1 MDLQMRGIVIG
12 FALLGCVNVAYC
24 INYTDYTL
32 PSTITLNGNRS
43 DTITSSKGN
52 GQATTIGYNRNP
64 HLTINGTAGSQYA
77 LTIKDTTTTFYSG
90 GFSVASGI
98 QSAIMSAHTLAIQS
112 GSVSVGNG
120 ATFNVI
126 SSGTTINP
134 QGSEYGGESKV
145 RFSRGSSLQLA
156 QNATADF
163 SNANF
168 FIHDGIVNLSQN
180 ATLRVSANTIR
191 FQNSLTNNGGS
202 VNLTGSVYNVGGT
215 VGVLSNNTASNF
227 TINSGGRVVVNGN
240 FYNGLESKDMSVD
253 TTGSVAG
260 GFNAFDSVFGGGGNL
275 AINGGKMTVT
285 GTLISRQG
293 GTSMNGGGIYDSK
306 NSSISIY
313 GGTLTATGG
322 VQNLAGSTLTIGADN
337 SGKMGQII
345 GSVANSGTYI
355 VDAKGA
361 VAGNHTL
368 ITGTLTGGGS
378 VRLINGNSD
387 FANANLNGTTLN
399 VTINQAA
406 ITEFKSSLNNN
417 ESATLTRF
425 GDDIYTISGASSA
438 NLKSSANDINRAIFS
453 AFYATNLAVMESLAF
468 DSDLIFS
475 KQRSTKRVVNPRQAR
490 QRQVRKISTKGANP
504 NNINA
509 GFIVQGIS
517 GDANGILG
525 GIRAGYGVDFVR
537 GRFALNFAYAYGNLK
552 NALDTFIATQNLATK
567 SHNLTLGANLNA
579 RFAENFGVDLGLS
592 GFMIFAN
599 HTREIKSNRQIS
611 SLKSS
616 QNIYQIAVD
625 LAFVY
630 DFKITNFMIA
640 PYLGLNQGF
649 LAMPK
654 FAEAGGDFALNAVAY
669 NAYFLSAILGAK
681 MGFDFGNYGAI
692 LGKIDY
698 KFLAYN
704 SQKTHILHY
713 ANSTD
718 SLVFKIPNTHKIA
731 FDLGYQKD
739 FGAWYLRVNGNF
751 GAIFNTTK
759 SSDTNTNFYT
769 YGLEAKFGWKF

>member
-1 MDLQMRGIVIG
+1 MNAGIIKP
-12 FALLGCVNVAYC
+12 F
-24 INYTDYTL
+24 IDT
-32 PSTITLNGNRS
+32 NGN
-43 DTITSSKGN
+43 SS
-52 GQATTIGYNRNP
+52 
-64 HLTINGTAGSQYA
+64 S
-77 LTIKDTTTTFYSG
+77 
-90 GFSVASGI
+90 
-98 QSAIMSAHTLAIQS
+98 
-112 GSVSVGNG
+112 
-120 ATFNVI
+120 
-126 SSGTTINP
+126 
-134 QGSEYGGESKV
+134 
-145 RFSRGSSLQLA
+145 
-156 QNATADF
+156 
-163 SNANF
+163 
-168 FIHDGIVNLSQN
+168 
-180 ATLRVSANTIR
+180 
-191 FQNSLTNNGGS
+191 
-202 VNLTGSVYNVGGT
+202 
-215 VGVLSNNTASNF
+215 
-227 TINSGGRVVVNGN
+227 
-240 FYNGLESKDMSVD
+240 
-253 TTGSVAG
+253 
-260 GFNAFDSVFGGGGNL
+260 
-275 AINGGKMTVT
+275 
-285 GTLISRQG
+285 
-293 GTSMNGGGIYDSK
+293 
-306 NSSISIY
+306 
-313 GGTLTATGG
+313 
-322 VQNLAGSTLTIGADN
+322 
-337 SGKMGQII
+337 
-345 GSVANSGTYI
+345 
-355 VDAKGA
+355 
-361 VAGNHTL
+361 L
-368 ITGTLTGGGS
+368 ITGNTQIS
-378 VRLINGNSD
+378 IRNGNSD
-387 FANANLNGTTLN
+387 FANASGFDNASG
-399 VTINQAA
+399 TINFIINQNA
-406 ITEFKSSLNNN
+406 INHFKTTLNNN

-453 AFYATNLAVMESLAF
+453 AFYTTNLAVMESLAF

-579 RFAENFGVDLGLS
+579 RFAGNFGVDLGLS

-611 SLKSS
+611 SLKSN

-654 FAEAGGDFALNAVAY
+654 FAEAGGAFSLNAEAY
-669 NAYFLSAILGAK
+669 HSYFLSAILGAK
-681 MGFDFGNYGAI
+681 VGFDFRNYGAI

-718 SLVFKIPNTHKIA
+718 SLIFKILNTHKIA

-751 GAIFNTTK
+751 GAIFNATK

>member
-64 HLTINGTAGSQYA
+64 HLTINGRANSQYV
-77 LTIKDTTTTFYSG
+77 LQVSDNTTTFYSG

-202 VNLTGSVYNVGGT
+202 ANLTGSVYNVGGT
-215 VGVLSNNTASNF
+215 VGVLSNNTTSNF

-260 GFNAFDSVFGGGGNL
+260 GFNAFDAVFGGGGNL
-275 AINGGKMTVT
+275 IINGGNLSIT

-293 GTSMNGGGIYDSK
+293 GTSINGGGIYDSK

-387 FANANLNGTTLN
+387 FANANLNGTTLS
-399 VTINQAA
+399 VTINQAQ
-406 ITEFKSSLNNN
+406 INHFKTTLNNN

-438 NLKSSANDINRAIFS
+438 NLKTSANDINRAIFS
-453 AFYATNLAVMESLAF
+453 AFYATNLAVMESLTF

-475 KQRSTKRVVNPRQAR
+475 KQRSTKRVVNPRQA
-490 QRQVRKISTKGANP
+490 RQVRKISTKGANP

-579 RFAENFGVDLGLS
+579 RFAGNFGVDLGLS

-616 QNIYQIAVD
+616 QNIYQITVD

-654 FAEAGGDFALNAVAY
+654 FAEAGGDFALNAEAY
-669 NAYFLSAILGAK
+669 YSYFLSAILGAK
-681 MGFDFGNYGAI
+681 VGFDFRNYGAI

-713 ANSTD
+713 VNSTD
-718 SLVFKIPNTHKIA
+718 SLIFKIPNAHKIA

-751 GAIFNTTK
+751 GAIFNVSK
-759 SSDTNTNFYT
+759 AKDASVNFYD
-769 YGLEAKFGWKF
+769 YGIQGAFGYIF

>member
-12 FALLGCVNVAYC
+12 FALFGCVNVAYC
-24 INYTDYTL
+24 IDYTDYTL
-32 PSTITLNGNRS
+32 PSAITLNGGQRE
-43 DTITSSKGN
+43 DFITSSKGN

-64 HLTINGTAGSQYA
+64 HLTINGRANSRYA
-77 LTIKDTTTTFYSG
+77 LQVKESTTTF
-90 GFSVASGI
+90 FSSGI
-98 QSAIMSAHTLAIQS
+98 SVSSGIEANFTGIHTLAIQS
-112 GSVSVGNG
+112 GSVSIGNG

-202 VNLTGSVYNVGGT
+202 ANLTGSVYNVGGT
-215 VGVLSNNTASNF
+215 VGVLSNNTTSNF

-260 GFNAFDSVFGGGGNL
+260 GFNAFDAVFGGGGNL
-275 AINGGKMTVT
+275 IINGGNLSIT

-293 GTSMNGGGIYDSK
+293 GTSINGGGIYDSK

-387 FANANLNGTTLN
+387 FANANLNDTTLS
-399 VTINQAA
+399 VTINQAQ
-406 ITEFKSSLNNN
+406 INHFKTTLNNN

-438 NLKSSANDINRAIFS
+438 NLKTSANDINRAIFS
-453 AFYATNLAVMESLAF
+453 AFYATNLAVMESLTF

-475 KQRSTKRVVNPRQAR
+475 KQRSTKRVVNPRQA
-490 QRQVRKISTKGANP
+490 RQVRKISTKGANP

-579 RFAENFGVDLGLS
+579 RFAGNFGVDLGLS

-616 QNIYQIAVD
+616 QNIYQITVD

-630 DFKITNFMIA
+630 DFKITNFLIA

-654 FAEAGGDFALNAVAY
+654 FAEAGGAFSLNAEAY
-669 NAYFLSAILGAK
+669 HSYFLSTILGAK
-681 MGFDFGNYGAI
+681 VGFDFGNYGAI

-751 GAIFNTTK
+751 GAIFNVSK
-759 SSDTNTNFYT
+759 AKDASVNFYD
-769 YGLEAKFGWKF
+769 YGIQGAFGYIF

>member
-12 FALLGCVNVAYC
+12 FALLLNIA
-24 INYTDYTL
+24 NADYTGRL
-32 PSTITLNGNRS
+32 PNAITLQGGESQPHSAIMDCSSYWECVFGDFAYNFTYSTNGNTNSKLTLNGTLPPNP
-43 DTITSSKGN
+43 TSQKQSTPFFIGN
-52 GQATTIGYNRNP
+52 
-64 HLTINGTAGSQYA
+64 
-77 LTIKDTTTTFYSG
+77 
-90 GFSVASGI
+90 
-98 QSAIMSAHTLAIQS
+98 M
-112 GSVSVGNG
+112 
-120 ATFNVI
+120 
-126 SSGTTINP
+126 TINP
-134 QGSEYGGESKV
+134 HSNLIMQGFESFNLGASLNINGGSLAFQNGNFATLFGTNISVSNGGKLGV
-145 RFSRGSSLQLA
+145 IANGFTNRGNMSA
-156 QNATADF
+156 NNATISIIPTSARNYGNIYNNNGDITIGTDLYNIGQKTAYAGA
-163 SNANF
+163 SPSSVAN
-168 FIHDGIVNLSQN
+168 IVNNGGKLTIQGN
-180 ATLRVSANTIR
+180 LYNGGQENPNFDCRVSGCGGGNI
-191 FQNSLTNNGGS
+191 TNNGGEIIIQGQ
-202 VNLTGSVYNVGGT
+202 LTSQAKDGQPS
-215 VGVLSNNTASNF
+215 SI
-227 TINSGGRVVVNGN
+227 TI
-240 FYNGLESKDMSVD
+240 K
-253 TTGSVAG
+253 
-260 GFNAFDSVFGGGGNL
+260 GGN
-275 AINGGKMTVT
+275 
-285 GTLISRQG
+285 
-293 GTSMNGGGIYDSK
+293 
-306 NSSISIY
+306 
-313 GGTLTATGG
+313 LTATGG

-368 ITGTLTGGGS
+368 ITGTLMGGGS

-387 FANANLNGTTLN
+387 FANANLNGTTLS
-399 VTINQAA
+399 VTINQAQ
-406 ITEFKSSLNNN
+406 INHFKTTLNNN

-579 RFAENFGVDLGLS
+579 RFAGNFGVDLGLS

-630 DFKITNFMIA
+630 DFKITNFLIA

-654 FAEAGGDFALNAVAY
+654 FAEAGGDFALNAEAY
-669 NAYFLSAILGAK
+669 HSYFLSAILGAK
-681 MGFDFGNYGAI
+681 MGFDFRNYGAI

-718 SLVFKIPNTHKIA
+718 SLIFKIPNTHKIA

>member
-12 FALLGCVNVAYC
+12 FALLLNIA
-24 INYTDYTL
+24 NADYTGRL
-32 PSTITLNGNRS
+32 PNAITLQGGESQPHSAIMDCSSYWECVFGDFAYNFTYSTNGNTNSKLTLNGTLPPNPAS
-43 DTITSSKGN
+43 QKQSTPFFIGN
-52 GQATTIGYNRNP
+52 
-64 HLTINGTAGSQYA
+64 
-77 LTIKDTTTTFYSG
+77 
-90 GFSVASGI
+90 
-98 QSAIMSAHTLAIQS
+98 M
-112 GSVSVGNG
+112 
-120 ATFNVI
+120 
-126 SSGTTINP
+126 TINP
-134 QGSEYGGESKV
+134 HSNLIMQGFESFNLGASLNINGGSLAFNGGSLAFQNGNFATLFGTNISVSNGGKLGV
-145 RFSRGSSLQLA
+145 IANGFTNRGNMSA
-156 QNATADF
+156 NNATISIIPTSARNYGNIYNNNGDITIGTDLYNIGQKTALAGA
-163 SNANF
+163 SPSSVAN
-168 FIHDGIVNLSQN
+168 IVNNGGKLTIQGN
-180 ATLRVSANTIR
+180 LYNGGQENPNFDCRVSGCGGGNI
-191 FQNSLTNNGGS
+191 TNNGGEIIIQGQ
-202 VNLTGSVYNVGGT
+202 LTSQAKDGQPS
-215 VGVLSNNTASNF
+215 SI
-227 TINSGGRVVVNGN
+227 TI
-240 FYNGLESKDMSVD
+240 K
-253 TTGSVAG
+253 
-260 GFNAFDSVFGGGGNL
+260 
-275 AINGGKMTVT
+275 GGK
-285 GTLISRQG
+285 
-293 GTSMNGGGIYDSK
+293 
-306 NSSISIY
+306 
-313 GGTLTATGG
+313 LTATGG

-399 VTINQAA
+399 VTINQAQ
-406 ITEFKSSLNNN
+406 INHFKTTLNNN

-475 KQRSTKRVVNPRQAR
+475 KQRSAKRVVNPRQAR
-490 QRQVRKISTKGANP
+490 QRQVRKISTKDANP

-579 RFAENFGVDLGLS
+579 RFAGNFGVDLDLS

-640 PYLGLNQGF
+640 PYLGLNNGF

-669 NAYFLSAILGAK
+669 NAYFLNVVLGAK
-681 MGFDFGNYGAI
+681 VGFDFGNYGAI

-713 ANSTD
+713 VNSAD

>member
-12 FALLGCVNVAYC
+12 FALLLNIA
-24 INYTDYTL
+24 NADYTGRL
-32 PSTITLNGNRS
+32 PNAITLQGGESQPHSAIMDCSSYWECVFGNFAYNFTYSTKGNTDSKLTLNGTLPPNP
-43 DTITSSKGN
+43 TSQKQGTPFFIGN
-52 GQATTIGYNRNP
+52 
-64 HLTINGTAGSQYA
+64 
-77 LTIKDTTTTFYSG
+77 
-90 GFSVASGI
+90 
-98 QSAIMSAHTLAIQS
+98 M
-112 GSVSVGNG
+112 
-120 ATFNVI
+120 
-126 SSGTTINP
+126 TINP
-134 QGSEYGGESKV
+134 HSNLIMQGFESFNLGASLNINGGSLEFHNGNFATLFGTNISVSNGGKLGV
-145 RFSRGSSLQLA
+145 IANGFTNRGNMSA
-156 QNATADF
+156 NNATISIIPTSARNYGNIYNNNGDITIGTNLYNIGQKTAYAGA
-163 SNANF
+163 SPSSVAN
-168 FIHDGIVNLSQN
+168 IVNNGGKLTIQGN
-180 ATLRVSANTIR
+180 LYNGGQENPNFDCRVSGCGGGNI
-191 FQNSLTNNGGS
+191 TNNGGEIIIQGQ
-202 VNLTGSVYNVGGT
+202 LTSQAKDGQPS
-215 VGVLSNNTASNF
+215 SI
-227 TINSGGRVVVNGN
+227 TI
-240 FYNGLESKDMSVD
+240 K
-253 TTGSVAG
+253 
-260 GFNAFDSVFGGGGNL
+260 GGN
-275 AINGGKMTVT
+275 
-285 GTLISRQG
+285 
-293 GTSMNGGGIYDSK
+293 
-306 NSSISIY
+306 
-313 GGTLTATGG
+313 LTATGG
-322 VQNLAGSTLTIGADN
+322 VQNLVGSTLTIGADT

-387 FANANLNGTTLN
+387 FANANLNGTTLS
-399 VTINQAA
+399 VTINQAQ
-406 ITEFKSSLNNN
+406 INHFKTTLNNN

-425 GDDIYTISGASSA
+425 GDNIYTISGASSA

-475 KQRSTKRVVNPRQAR
+475 KQRSAKRVVNPRQAR

-579 RFAENFGVDLGLS
+579 RFAGNFGVDLGLS

-599 HTREIKSNRQIS
+599 HTREIQSNRQIS

-654 FAEAGGDFALNAVAY
+654 FTEAGGDFALNAEAY
-669 NAYFLSAILGAK
+669 HSYFLSAILGAK
-681 MGFDFGNYGAI
+681 VGFDFRNYGAI

-751 GAIFNTTK
+751 GAIFNATK

>member
-12 FALLGCVNVAYC
+12 FALLLNIA
-24 INYTDYTL
+24 NADYTGRL
-32 PSTITLNGNRS
+32 PNAITLQGGESQPHSAIMDCSSYWECVFGDFAYNFTYSTNGNTNSKLTLNGTLPPNPAS
-43 DTITSSKGN
+43 QKQSTPFFIGN
-52 GQATTIGYNRNP
+52 
-64 HLTINGTAGSQYA
+64 
-77 LTIKDTTTTFYSG
+77 
-90 GFSVASGI
+90 
-98 QSAIMSAHTLAIQS
+98 M
-112 GSVSVGNG
+112 
-120 ATFNVI
+120 
-126 SSGTTINP
+126 TINP
-134 QGSEYGGESKV
+134 HSNLIMQGFESFNLGASLNINGGSLAFNGGSLAFQNGNFATLFGTNISVSNGGKLGV
-145 RFSRGSSLQLA
+145 IANGFTNRGNMSA
-156 QNATADF
+156 NNATISIIPTSARNYGNIYNNNGDITIGTDLYNIGQKTALAGA
-163 SNANF
+163 SPSSVAN
-168 FIHDGIVNLSQN
+168 IVNNGGKLTIQGN
-180 ATLRVSANTIR
+180 LYNGGQENPNFDCRVSGCGGGNI
-191 FQNSLTNNGGS
+191 TNNGGEIIIQGQ
-202 VNLTGSVYNVGGT
+202 LTSQAKDGQPS
-215 VGVLSNNTASNF
+215 SI
-227 TINSGGRVVVNGN
+227 TI
-240 FYNGLESKDMSVD
+240 K
-253 TTGSVAG
+253 
-260 GFNAFDSVFGGGGNL
+260 
-275 AINGGKMTVT
+275 GGK
-285 GTLISRQG
+285 
-293 GTSMNGGGIYDSK
+293 
-306 NSSISIY
+306 
-313 GGTLTATGG
+313 LTATGG

-399 VTINQAA
+399 VTINQAQ
-406 ITEFKSSLNNN
+406 INHFKTTLNNN

-475 KQRSTKRVVNPRQAR
+475 KQRSAKRVVNPRQAR
-490 QRQVRKISTKGANP
+490 QRQVRKISTKDANP

-525 GIRAGYGVDFVR
+525 GIRAGYRVDFVR

-579 RFAENFGVDLGLS
+579 RFAGNFGVDLGLS
-592 GFMIFAN
+592 GFMVFAN

-630 DFKITNFMIA
+630 DFKITIFLIA

-654 FAEAGGDFALNAVAY
+654 FAEAGGDFSLNAVAY
-669 NAYFLSAILGAK
+669 NAYFLNVILGAK

-718 SLVFKIPNTHKIA
+718 SLIFKIPNTHKIA

-751 GAIFNTTK
+751 GAIFNATK

>member
-32 PSTITLNGNRS
+32 PSTITLNGGQRQ
-43 DTITSSKGN
+43 DFITSSKGN

-64 HLTINGTAGSQYA
+64 HLSINGTAGSQYA
-77 LTIKDTTTTFYSG
+77 LQVKDDSTTTF
-90 GFSVASGI
+90 FSSGI
-98 QSAIMSAHTLAIQS
+98 SVSSGIEATFTGIHTLAIQS
-112 GSVSVGNG
+112 GSVSIGNG

-126 SSGTTINP
+126 SSGITINA

-145 RFSRGSSLQLA
+145 RFSRGSSLQLT

-168 FIHDGIVNLSQN
+168 FIHDGIVNLSQG
-180 ATLRVSANTIR
+180 ANLKISVAKAIR
-191 FQNSLTNNGGS
+191 FQNKFISNGGIATF
-202 VNLTGSVYNVGGT
+202 NGSVYNVGGA
-215 VGVLSNNTASNF
+215 VGIQNTISTF
-227 TINSGGRVVVNGN
+227 TINGGNISVSGN
-240 FYNGLESKDMSVD
+240 FYNGIESKDMSVD

-260 GFNAFDSVFGGGGNL
+260 GFNVFDAVFGGGGNL
-275 AINGGKMTVT
+275 IINGGNLSIT

-387 FANANLNGTTLN
+387 FANANLNGTTLS
-399 VTINQAA
+399 VTINQAQ
-406 ITEFKSSLNNN
+406 INHFKTTLNNN

-425 GDDIYTISGASSA
+425 GESIYTISGASSA

-453 AFYATNLAVMESLAF
+453 AFYATNLAVMESLTF

-537 GRFALNFAYAYGNLK
+537 GRFTLNFAYAYGNLK

-579 RFAENFGVDLGLS
+579 RFAGNFGVDLGLS

-640 PYLGLNQGF
+640 PYLGLNNGF

-654 FAEAGGDFALNAVAY
+654 FAEAGGDFALNAEAY
-669 NAYFLSAILGAK
+669 HSYFLSTILGAK
-681 MGFDFGNYGAI
+681 MGFDFRNYGAI

-718 SLVFKIPNTHKIA
+718 SLVFKIPNAHKIA

-751 GAIFNTTK
+751 GAIFNVSK
-759 SSDTNTNFYT
+759 AKDASVNFYD
-769 YGLEAKFGWKF
+769 YGIQGAFGYIF